1 MAVADRSRTPAA
13 TSGSDPFDRSDLKER
28 RRKAVIRAAAS
39 LFSRKGFHNTSMD
52 DVAAELNVSK
62 PTLYNYFSTKQK
74 LLYEFHM
81 AALDDGEAALSHA
94 HEVGA
99 NGHEKLVALCRR
111 NMEDTLS
118 GQGPCAFV
126 ADVDSLAAEDRAMV
140 VERRDRISARIRGII
155 EEGNRD
161 GSLKALDPSLAT
173 LFVTSVLNWIPVWY
187 RPSGE
192 KSPGEIVSAFLDMF
206 QTGLAKTHI
215 QI

>member
-1 MAVADRSRTPAA
+1 MAVAGKSQTKPAA
-13 TSGSDPFDRSDLKER
+13 ADSDPFDRSDLKER

-52 DVAAELNVSK
+52 DVAAELSVSK
-62 PTLYNYFSTKQK
+62 PTLYNYFPTKQK

-81 AALDDGEAALSHA
+81 AALDDGEAALAYAQSA
-94 HEVGA
+94 GK
-99 NGHEKLVALCRR
+99 NGHQKLVAMCRR

-126 ADVDSLAAEDRAMV
+126 ADVDSLPAEDRAKV
-140 VERRDRISARIRGII
+140 VTRRDRISAGVRDII

-161 GSLKALDPSLAT
+161 GSLKKLDPSLGT

-187 RPSGE
+187 RPDGE
-192 KSPGEIVSAFLDMF
+192 RSPEEIVTAFLDMF
-206 QTGLAKTHI
+206 QTGLARKRI
-215 QI
+215 